1 MVSLQIIPN
10 ASVTLVRT
18 VRVDLFGKIR
28 NVLVL
33 FLSLGKFSGKPVIV
47 SISGYMQNATA
58 GFYGITV
65 VLMAVPDRYIQIAL
79 SYLRKASLLSSS
91 STFFNRS
98 RSILVM

>member
-1 MVSLQIIPN
+1 MVSFQIIPN

-47 SISGYMQNATA
+47 SISGYM
-58 GFYGITV
+58 
-65 VLMAVPDRYIQIAL
+65 
-79 SYLRKASLLSSS
+79 
-91 STFFNRS
+91 
-98 RSILVM
+98 